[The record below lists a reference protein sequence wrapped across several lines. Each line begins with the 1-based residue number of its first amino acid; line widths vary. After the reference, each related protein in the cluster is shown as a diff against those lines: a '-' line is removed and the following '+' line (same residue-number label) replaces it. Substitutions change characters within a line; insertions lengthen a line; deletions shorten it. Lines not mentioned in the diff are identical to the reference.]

1 MFAEKLTKVDIAD
14 YVQDVICGQDYEVT
28 TNIIKEK
35 VYDENGEL
43 DCISVDFYAVDTKT
57 DIEHHWIESI
67 VDFED
72 DDDHLKFFIKKF
84 GLPYILSYKAFLK
97 DLPIENLAKTE
108 RLKQANDFFYGNMAK
123 LGQKTINEFEE
134 TEITR

>member
-1 MFAEKLTKVDIAD
+1 MFAEKLTKVDIAG

-35 VYDENGEL
+35 VYDENGDL

-84 GLPYILSYKAFLK
+84 GLPYILDYKSFLK
-97 DLPIENLAKTE
+97 DLPVSNSEKME
-108 RLKQANDFFYGNMAK
+108 RLKQVNDIFYGNMAK
-123 LGQKTINEFEE
+123 SGQKTINEFEE
-134 TEITR
+134 AEITR

>member
-35 VYDENGEL
+35 VYNENGDL
-43 DCISVDFYAVDTKT
+43 DCISVDFYAVDIKT
-57 DIEHHWIESI
+57 DIEHHWIEPI

-84 GLPYILSYKAFLK
+84 GLPYILSYKTFLK
-97 DLPIENLAKTE
+97 DLPVSNIAKAE
-108 RLKQANDFFYGNMAK
+108 RLKQANDIFYGNMAK
-123 LGQKTINEFEE
+123 SGQKTINEFEE
-134 TEITR
+134 AEITR